1 MYPSTR
7 LRVRTFLCTKGPASA
22 KNGEAWDTR
31 HEPDQGA
38 LEYSACS
45 NSFRAGTDANQP
57 LGALVLDKSG
67 ALYGVTQFGGSSNRG
82 AVFKLTPGK
91 SGYRESVLY
100 SFPGGAGG
108 YLPQAGLTFDNQGS
122 LYGTTYYGGTG
133 NCDGFGCGTVF
144 RLAPGK
150 SGYKESV
157 VYKFKAPPTVSG
169 DFPPLP

>member
-1 MYPSTR
+1 VLY
-7 LRVRTFLCTKGPASA
+7 
-22 KNGEAWDTR
+22 
-31 HEPDQGA
+31 
-38 LEYSACS
+38 
-45 NSFRAGTDANQP
+45 SFRAGTDANQP

-108 YLPQAGLTFDNQGS
+108 YLPQAGLTIDNQGS

-157 VYKFKAPPTVSG
+157 VYKFKDPRRYPAI
-169 DFPPLP
+169 FRRYRE